1 MLRNLPTGIHLF
13 RVKGLV
19 IGMMQIRMRFPQGKK
34 KALTLSY
41 DDGVE
46 QDARLIEIMKKNGL
60 KGTFNINSG
69 CYRKNGTVY
78 GAGEVQRRMSEEEV
92 TKLYKDSG
100 MEVAI
105 HGLTHPFLERLPDNL
120 CIAEITKDRENLE
133 KQFDTIVRGAA
144 YPYGTYNDKVVE
156 MMRMSGIVYART
168 TLSTEKFD
176 IPQDWLRLNPTC
188 HHVNPSLREFATE
201 FVEERRKDKGYPLLF
216 YLWGH
221 SYEFEKD
228 KNWEVIERFASYVG
242 GRNDIWYATNI
253 EIYEYV
259 EAYRN
264 LVFSM
269 DSKRIYN
276 PTCKEI
282 YLEVDGGNLS
292 VAPGETIEL

>member
-1 MLRNLPTGIHLF
+1 ME
-13 RVKGLV
+13 
-19 IGMMQIRMRFPQGKK
+19 IRMRFPKGKK

-46 QDARLIEIMKKNGL
+46 QDIRLMEIMKRNGI
-60 KGTFNINSG
+60 KGTFNLNSA
-69 CYRKNGTVY
+69 CYREEGAVY
-78 GAGEVQRRMSEEEV
+78 EPGEIQRRMSEKEV
-92 TKLYKDSG
+92 TSLYKDSG
-100 MEVAI
+100 MEVAV

-133 KQFDTIVRGAA
+133 KQFGVIVRGAA
-144 YPYGTYNDKVVE
+144 YPYGTYSDKVVG
-156 MMRMSGIVYART
+156 MMRMAGIAYART
-168 TLSTEKFD
+168 TISTEKFD

-188 HHVNPSLREFATE
+188 HHVNPALRELATD
-201 FVEERRKDKGYPLLF
+201 FVEERRRDRGYPLLF

-228 KNWEVIERFASYVG
+228 DNWEVIERFASYVG
-242 GRNDIWYATNI
+242 GRKDIWYATNI

-269 DSKRIYN
+269 DAGRVYN
-276 PTCKEI
+276 PTCHKI
-282 YLEVDGGNLS
+282 YFEADGRKCS
-292 VAPGETIEL
+292 IDPGETIEL

>member
-1 MLRNLPTGIHLF
+1 MVGDIM
-13 RVKGLV
+13 G
-19 IGMMQIRMRFPQGKK
+19 IRMRFPQGNK
-34 KALTLSY
+34 KAITLSY

-60 KGTFNINSG
+60 KGTFNLNSG
-69 CYRKNGTVY
+69 CYRNPGTTY
-78 GAGEVQRRMSEEEV
+78 GRGEVQRRMSQEEAV
-92 TKLYKDSG
+92 GLYKDSG
-100 MEVAI
+100 MEVAV
-105 HGLTHPFLERLPDNL
+105 HGLTHPFLERIPDNL
-120 CIAEITKDRENLE
+120 CVAEIIKDRENLE
-133 KQFDTIVRGAA
+133 KQFSAIVRGAA
-144 YPYGTYNDKVVE
+144 YPYGTYSDKVVDI
-156 MMRMSGIVYART
+156 MRMAGIAYART

-188 HHVNPSLREFATE
+188 HHVNPALRELATD

-228 KNWEVIERFASYVG
+228 DNWEVIERFASYVG

-253 EIYEYV
+253 EICEYV
-259 EAYRN
+259 EAYRS

-269 DSKRIYN
+269 DARRVYN

-282 YLEVDGGNLS
+282 YLEVDGNKCS
-292 VAPGETIEL
+292 VSPGETLEL